1 MQPASGL
8 FIVAVASKTS
18 HDAQV
23 SPLIGFTEDL
33 FTALSA
39 SADAVKDPDRR
50 VVRGTSNRPPSV
62 NRSSHTGRIS
72 VAPAVYKHRVKMP
85 IRRRW
90 ASGTP
95 NLDVLGD
102 REILLGSFGKFR
114 IGFKGQNRTPR

>member
-50 VVRGTSNRPPSV
+50 DEAGQVRICLPFDSQ
-62 NRSSHTGRIS
+62 H
-72 VAPAVYKHRVKMP
+72 VAKTELRADS
-85 IRRRW
+85 I
-90 ASGTP
+90 T
-95 NLDVLGD
+95 
-102 REILLGSFGKFR
+102 
-114 IGFKGQNRTPR
+114 